1 MTQLMT
7 RARRWALQFAA
18 LSLLAVGCQ
27 NDSPSP
33 GGLPTSTLGAQV
45 PHCHVT
51 VTGCTDLRRSNFRHG
66 LWDLSFTADVRGAP
80 KLFVAEVATQLD
92 AESLCTPARLATL
105 TQGDG
110 SPVALAPDWESPFGP
125 TLKSPLTTFHFGSP
139 RERMQQLPSGEWQA
153 TWGFTL
159 VCLEPPVGAVTIAL
173 DLSKMSTR
181 VWRGAVELTCEGGTF
196 TVPPVT
202 TVARAGRGAGITNAP

>member
-1 MTQLMT
+1 MT

-27 NDSPSP
+27 HDSPSS

-51 VTGCTDLRRSNFRHG
+51 VTGCTDLRRSDTRHG

-80 KLFVAEVATQLD
+80 ELLVAAVASELVD
-92 AESLCTPARLATL
+92 ESLCTPERLATL
-105 TQGDG
+105 TRANGFN
-110 SPVALAPDWESPFGP
+110 VRLAPDWAWRYGP
-125 TLKSPLTTFHFGSP
+125 TLKSPLVRYQPQDP
-139 RERMQQLPSGEWQA
+139 RERMHQLPSGEWQA

-181 VWRGAVELTCEGGTF
+181 VWRGAVELTSEGGTF